1 MAYDYFYG
9 QQSEQFSFY
18 RIPKILFS
26 QDKFWNV
33 STDAKLLYG
42 ILLDRMN
49 LSARNGWLDE
59 AGRVYIIF
67 TIEEIKESLGCA
79 EKKAVKLLDEL
90 EKKAELIER
99 KRQGLGKPNLIY
111 VKNFISGSVE
121 RQFLNCQNDNSATF
135 QKTIQD
141 LSKAQGNNTDIKN
154 TDLSDTNS
162 IFPSGNCGKE
172 NGNDEYQQY
181 YQYFYEQLGME
192 YLQKDYPYDV
202 DRLENILELVVE
214 TVCSK
219 RQIIRIG
226 GDDRPVEVV
235 KSRFM
240 KLDSEHIRYVLDC
253 FKENTTKIRNIR
265 QYMLASLYNAPTTI
279 GSYFDALVRHDM
291 AQPDWGGEKNWSK
304 LKLKREE

>member
-59 AGRVYIIF
+59 AGRVSIIF

-135 QKTIQD
+135 QNTIQD

-172 NGNDEYQQY
+172 NGNEEYQQY

-226 GDDRPVEVV
+226 GDDRPIEVV

>member
-111 VKNFISGSVE
+111 VKNSISGSVE

-135 QKTIQD
+135 QNTIQD

-172 NGNDEYQQY
+172 NGNEEYQQY

-219 RQIIRIG
+219 RQIICIG
-226 GDDRPVEVV
+226 GDDRPIEVV

-240 KLDSEHIRYVLDC
+240 KLNSEHIRYVLDC

-291 AQPDWGGEKNWSK
+291 AQPDWGGEKIDQI
-304 LKLKREE
+304 